1 MLSFSPE
8 KKGTEREE
16 GRAGLS
22 ESADY
27 ETCPGVAS
35 LWYFLWKVLLMF
47 CSIGKTVSSVAKKG
61 P

>member
-35 LWYFLWKVLLMF
+35 LWYFL
-47 CSIGKTVSSVAKKG
+47 
-61 P
+61 